1 MVFPLGMYVAATW
14 RLSEA
19 LPMAPL
25 AVLARVSLPIA
36 LAAWIAALVGMVYSW
51 TRSASP
57 G

>member
-1 MVFPLGMYVAATW
+1 MYVAATW